1 MPSKRCSICSGS
13 GKVMGGGMM
22 LWDCDDCDGNGKIL
36 IIETTV
42 QETESYNEA
51 IESIKALDPS
61 IDDDKAKE
69 IFDEEFK
76 KIEDKPMDGKNGR
89 DNSGRKTKKD

>member
-1 MPSKRCSICSGS
+1 MPSKKCMVCAGS

-22 LWDCDDCDGNGKIL
+22 MWDCDDCDGNGKIL
-36 IIETTV
+36 IIE
-42 QETESYNEA
+42 EPKDSASYKEA

-61 IDDDKAKE
+61 IDDEKAKE

-76 KIEDKPMDGKNGR
+76 KIDDKPMDGKNGSSNAR
-89 DNSGRKTKKD
+89 GKAKKD